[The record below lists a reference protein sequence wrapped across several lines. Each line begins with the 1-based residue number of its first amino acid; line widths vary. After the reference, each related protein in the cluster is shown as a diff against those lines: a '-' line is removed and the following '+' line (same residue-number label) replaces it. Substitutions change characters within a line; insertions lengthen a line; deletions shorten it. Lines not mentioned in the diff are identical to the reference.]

1 MGNIW
6 GILLQ
11 TVTVSLVAGLLL
23 LVKWLMADKLSP
35 RWQYGVWSI
44 LVLRILI
51 PVSMEREIFGALPL
65 WTEILKGAV
74 ESRLHS
80 VYASVYEPVALRSVI
95 PLPNGRP
102 VSITDWLFVIYTAG
116 VAVALVTYLAAW
128 IRTRRLISRG
138 VPASAETVEA
148 LRETCEL
155 YGLRPCEV
163 VEVSGLPAAFVC
175 GVFRPV
181 LAIPAGKVP
190 DGKVLLHELLH
201 LRFCDVLQNSF
212 WCLLRSLHWFNPF
225 MQMVFDRIGNDMES
239 LCDQR
244 VLERLEGEER
254 REYGEILLG
263 MACDRYARV
272 PGTTSISNGG
282 KNIARRIQAIVRIKK
297 YPRGMGIVALCSV
310 IILIGPVLVGTA
322 ANYGDLYHP
331 KRGSDLTKAMAA
343 ARLDRCETMA
353 AALDA
358 YVKGLVHGNG
368 VYLALASPLS
378 EHAELERQMRE
389 SAELDGWVAYHLDSD
404 IEGAYAEQ
412 YSVYNLKECADGS
425 YEAVIRI
432 EMSRIPTPDG
442 EDCMRDENGDP
453 ITGGAIQMRVRL
465 ACDEGWVVTECSSV
479 QTVVDGWFADG
490 QSLEPAICLS
500 GQGETGAIL
509 IKLWQECEIANSRE
523 TSSSFWGSTSRIPD
537 TVDTAATFSHVSI
550 ERRYA
555 YDCDR
560 RELPIEP
567 QHAVVIWVA
576 TPEKP
581 GGKLE
586 FPKMVDV
593 YTGNDGELSGQ
604 SQFSTRFAQ
613 RVHPGWN
620 GMAEGGGGFG
630 TGYKIDEILALPED
644 FYVGIYWDGVL
655 METIC
660 MEVETD
666 D

>member
-1 MGNIW
+1 MENIW
-6 GILLQ
+6 GIILQ
-11 TVTVSLVAGLLL
+11 SLTVSLTAGLLL
-23 LVKWLMADKLSP
+23 LLKGLMADKLSP
-35 RWQYGVWSI
+35 RWQYGVWS
-44 LVLRILI
+44 LLALRILI
-51 PVSMEREIFGALPL
+51 PVSLERETFGSLPL
-65 WTEILKGAV
+65 WLEMWKGAV
-74 ESRLHS
+74 EGRLHS
-80 VYASVYEPVALRSVI
+80 AYASAYEPVALRSVI
-95 PLPNGRP
+95 PLPTGRP

-116 VAVALVTYLAAW
+116 VAVTLVTYLAAW
-128 IRTRRLISRG
+128 IRTRRLVSRG
-138 VPASAETVEA
+138 IPVSAETVEA
-148 LRETCEL
+148 LRETCEI
-155 YGLRPCEV
+155 YGLRSCEV
-163 VEVSGLPAAFVC
+163 VEVSGLPAAFVS

-225 MQMVFDRIGNDMES
+225 MQLVFDRIGNDMES

-282 KNIARRIQAIVRIKK
+282 KNIARRIQAIVRFKK

-310 IILIGPVLVGTA
+310 IVLIGPVLVGTA

-331 KRGSDLTKAMAA
+331 KRGSDLPKAMAA

-358 YVKGLVHGNG
+358 YVKGLVHENG

-389 SAELDGWVAYHLDSD
+389 SAEQDGWVAYHLDSD
-404 IEGAYAEQ
+404 IEGAYAEE

-442 EDCMRDENGDP
+442 EDYRRDENGDP

-465 ACDEGWVVTECSSV
+465 ACDEGWVVKECSSV
-479 QTVVDGWFADG
+479 QTVVDGWVTDG

-509 IKLWQECEIANSRE
+509 IELWQECEVANSHE

-537 TVDTAATFSHVSI
+537 TVDTATEFSYVSI

-593 YTGNDGELSGQ
+593 YTGNGSELSGQ
-604 SQFSTRFAQ
+604 SRFSTRFAQ

-630 TGYKIDEILALPED
+630 AGYRIDEILALPEE